1 MVAVRLADALL
12 EGRGGAGC
20 PNLLQRPGSRRGAGR
35 ESLIFRASS
44 RGRSR
49 RGAPLQQIWTGSG
62 SGRFRLRPTWLVCPI
77 SFMPRSLRSL
87 PKRNMAPWEDRSGA
101 HPTAAP
107 PKPRNHAEVNGHIRD
122 GGANDPPRTPESGRA
137 VGSVRRRWRPAP
149 PGPPRR
155 LCSPIDSARRRRRSA
170 RSAGGAGVNV
180 TVPDGDGRVSPARR
194 RRRSVPTV
202 PSPAPARTDRRR
214 GARRRRRGA
223 AARGS
228 PPPRRGP
235 GRSPPGG
242 SRPARP

>member
-77 SFMPRSLRSL
+77 SFMP
-87 PKRNMAPWEDRSGA
+87 APCGASRSGIWRPGRIVPA
-101 HPTAAP
+101 RTRPRRRQSREIMRKSMGASGTGERTILPGRQNRAGPWAP
-107 PKPRNHAEVNGHIRD
+107 IVG
-122 GGANDPPRTPESGRA
+122 GGAWP
-137 VGSVRRRWRPAP
+137 P

-202 PSPAPARTDRRR
+202 PSPAPARADRGR
-214 GARRRRRGA
+214 GARRRRGGA

-228 PPPRRGP
+228 PRPRRGP